1 MTVSKQARGRGK
13 ERRCPRRPHAE
24 GPGGGKGGAGG
35 GGGGGD
41 GLSKA
46 DEVNG
51 DSPERDRSSPYPLNQ
66 DSCERDCAK
75 EEEEEE
81 EEEEGLFKA
90 EEKPC

>member
-1 MTVSKQARGRGK
+1 M
-13 ERRCPRRPHAE
+13 
-24 GPGGGKGGAGG
+24 
-35 GGGGGD
+35 
-41 GLSKA
+41 
-46 DEVNG
+46 NG

-90 EEKPC
+90 EEKPCSEQVRSMNDEDSVRDLAALV